1 MKTDSNG
8 KPVEILVAEDSP
20 TQAEQLKYILEQH
33 GYRVHAT
40 CNGQEALARIE
51 QRAPTLVIS
60 DVIMPQMDGYEL
72 CRRIKQSATLHNI
85 PVILLTSLNDPADV
99 VRGLEC
105 GADSFIFKPYEEQYL
120 LVRISYI
127 LANQHLR
134 ANEVT
139 KMGVEVFFAGKK
151 FFITS
156 DRLQILNL
164 LLSTYE
170 AAVHKNAELTT
181 AQDELRNLNE
191 HLEARIAERTAA
203 IEAEIAERRQAQ
215 SELQAQFS
223 RLDLLQR
230 ITRAIGERQDLQ
242 SIFHVVMRSLE
253 DDLPIDFGCICLYE
267 PSTQALI
274 VTSVGERSAALASDL
289 GLTPQAQIP
298 VDPNH
303 LSRCVRGELVYEPDI
318 CEFRLPFAQQLARG
332 GLCSLV
338 MAPLFAESKVFGV
351 IITARTQPHS
361 FSSAECEFLR
371 QLSEHVALAAH
382 QAQLYSDLQ
391 QAYDELRRSQHAVMQ
406 QERLRALGQMASGV
420 AHDIN
425 NAISPAAIYTSLLLE
440 TETNLSDRAK
450 RYLTTTRRA
459 IEGVA
464 QTVARMREF
473 YRPGEP
479 QLLLGR
485 VTLNDLVRQ
494 VVDLTRVRWS
504 DEPQER
510 GAVIAVRM
518 ELAPD
523 LPEIM
528 GAENEIRD
536 ALTNLIFNAVDAMPE
551 GGTLTL
557 RSRAVT
563 MEASGASPTI
573 AVHLEVSDT
582 GVGMTAEIKRRCLE
596 PFFTTKGER
605 GTGLGL
611 AMVYGMAQRH
621 SAQMEID
628 SEPGRGTT
636 VRLVFPISALA
647 TVDTVRLSALRLPTE
662 QLPILVVD
670 DDVLIIE
677 SVRIALQNEGHI
689 VTTAHGGQ
697 AGIDAF
703 TAAVSR
709 GEPFAMVITDLGM
722 PYVDGRKVAAAV
734 KTVSPTTPVVLLT
747 GWGQRLKDDGE
758 VPLHVD
764 RVLNKPPTLDELRLA
779 VADLV
784 VSATTQG
791 RIAGEAECSSDDAP
805 R

>member
-1 MKTDSNG
+1 MKTDSSGN
-8 KPVEILVAEDSP
+8 PVQILVAEDSP

-33 GYRVHAT
+33 GYSVQAA
-40 CNGQEALARIE
+40 CNGQEALACIE
-51 QRAPTLVIS
+51 RRAPTLVIS
-60 DVIMPQMDGYEL
+60 DVIMPRMGGYEL
-72 CRRIKQSATLHNI
+72 CSRIKQAATLRNI

-105 GADSFIFKPYEEQYL
+105 GADSFIFKPYEEHYL
-120 LVRISYI
+120 LARISYI

-139 KMGVEVFFAGKK
+139 QMGVEVFFAGKK

-181 AQDELRNLNE
+181 AQDELRHLNE
-191 HLEARIAERTAA
+191 HLEARIRERTAA

-215 SELQAQFS
+215 SDLQAQFR

-242 SIFHVVMRSLE
+242 SIFQVVMRRLE
-253 DDLPIDFGCICLYE
+253 DDLPIDFGCVCLYE
-267 PSTQALI
+267 PGTQALI
-274 VTSVGERSAALASDL
+274 VASIGEHSAALASDL
-289 GLTPQAQIP
+289 ELARQAHIP
-298 VDPNH
+298 VDAND
-303 LSRCVRGELVYEPDI
+303 LFRCVRGELVYEPDI
-318 CEFRLPFAQQLARG
+318 SQICLPFAQQLTRG
-332 GLCSLV
+332 ALRSLV
-338 MAPLFAESKVFGV
+338 VAPLLAENKIFGAL
-351 IITARTQPHS
+351 IAARIQPHG

-391 QAYDELRRSQHAVMQ
+391 QAYDELRQSQHTVMQ

-425 NAISPAAIYTSLLLE
+425 NAMSPASLYTALLLE

-450 RYLTTTRRA
+450 RYLATTRRA
-459 IEGVA
+459 IESVA
-464 QTVARMREF
+464 QTVTRMREF

-485 VTLNDLVRQ
+485 INLNDLARQ
-494 VVDLTRVRWS
+494 VVDFTQVRWR

-510 GAVIAVRM
+510 GVVIDVQTD
-518 ELAPD
+518 LAAD
-523 LPEIM
+523 LPHIV

-557 RSRAVT
+557 RSRVVT
-563 MEASGASPTI
+563 TQSGGAAPTT
-573 AVHLEVSDT
+573 AVHLEVCDT
-582 GVGMTAEIKRRCLE
+582 GLGMAAETKRRCLE

-628 SEPGRGTT
+628 SELGKGTT
-636 VRLVFPISALA
+636 VRLVFPIPALA
-647 TVDTVRLSALRLPTE
+647 KTDTVLLPARRLPTQ
-662 QLPILVVD
+662 QLSILVVD
-670 DDVLIIE
+670 DDSLITE
-677 SVRIALQNEGHI
+677 SLRNTLQSEGHI
-689 VTTAHGGQ
+689 VTTAEGGQ

-703 TAAVSR
+703 AAAVSR
-709 GEPFAMVITDLGM
+709 REPFALVITDLGM

-734 KTVSPTTPVVLLT
+734 KTASPATPVILLT

-764 RVLNKPPTLDELRLA
+764 RVLNKPPMLQELRLA
-779 VADLV
+779 VADLAA
-784 VSATTQG
+784 SRANT
-791 RIAGEAECSSDDAP
+791 
-805 R
+805 

>member
-1 MKTDSNG
+1 MRTDSSG
-8 KPVEILVAEDSP
+8 SPVEILVAEDSP

-33 GYRVHAT
+33 GYSVQAA
-40 CNGQEALARIE
+40 CNGQEALACIE
-51 QRAPTLVIS
+51 RRPPTLVIS

-72 CRRIKQSATLHNI
+72 CRRIKQAATLRNI

-105 GADSFIFKPYEEQYL
+105 GADSFIFKPYEEHYL

-134 ANEVT
+134 ENELT
-139 KMGVEVFFAGKK
+139 QMGVEVFFAGRK

-170 AAVHKNAELTT
+170 AAVQKNAELTT
-181 AQDELRNLNE
+181 AQDELRDLNE
-191 HLEARIAERTAA
+191 HLEARIAERTAT

-215 SELQAQFS
+215 SNLQAQFS

-242 SIFHVVMRSLE
+242 SIFQVVMRRLE
-253 DDLPIDFGCICLYE
+253 DDLSIDFGCVCLYE
-267 PSTQALI
+267 PGTQALI
-274 VTSVGERSAALASDL
+274 VTSIGERSATLAGDLAL
-289 GLTPQAQIP
+289 TRQAHLPI
-298 VDPNH
+298 DANG
-303 LSRCVRGELVYEPDI
+303 LSRCVRGELVYEANISEI
-318 CEFRLPFAQQLARG
+318 CFPFTQQLVRG
-332 GLCSLV
+332 ALRSLV
-338 MAPLFAESKVFGV
+338 VAPLLAESKVFGV
-351 IITARTQPHS
+351 IIAARRQPHG

-391 QAYDELRRSQHAVMQ
+391 QAYDDLRQSQHTVMQ

-425 NAISPAAIYTSLLLE
+425 NAISPAALYTESLLE
-440 TETNLSDRAK
+440 TETNLSDRA
-450 RYLTTTRRA
+450 RNYLATIHRA
-459 IEGVA
+459 IEDVA
-464 QTVARMREF
+464 QTVTRMREF
-473 YRPGEP
+473 YRPSEP
-479 QLLLGR
+479 QTLLGR
-485 VTLNDLVRQ
+485 VNLNDLVRQ
-494 VVDLTRVRWS
+494 VVDLTRVRWR
-504 DEPQER
+504 DEPQAR
-510 GAVIAVRM
+510 GVVIVVQTD
-518 ELAPD
+518 LAPD
-523 LPEIM
+523 LPDVM
-528 GAENEIRD
+528 GAESEIRD

-551 GGTLTL
+551 GGGLIL
-557 RSRAVT
+557 RTHTVSARERADEGGFGGV
-563 MEASGASPTI
+563 
-573 AVHLEVSDT
+573 VHLQVGDT
-582 GVGMTAEIKRRCLE
+582 GVGMAAETRRRCLE

-628 SEPGRGTT
+628 SEPGSGTT
-636 VRLVFPISALA
+636 IRLVFPIPAQA
-647 TVDTVRLSALRLPTE
+647 KTDTVHLPALRLPTR

-677 SVRIALQNEGHI
+677 SLCNTLQSEGHI
-689 VTTAHGGQ
+689 VTTAEGGQ

-703 TAAVSR
+703 EAALSR
-709 GEPFAMVITDLGM
+709 REPFALVITDLGM
-722 PYVDGRKVAAAV
+722 PYIDGRKVAAAV
-734 KTVSPTTPVVLLT
+734 KTASPTTPVILLT
-747 GWGQRLKDDGE
+747 GWGQRLKDDRD

-764 RVLNKPPTLDELRLA
+764 RVLSKPPTLHELRLA
-779 VADLV
+779 VADLAAR
-784 VSATTQG
+784 ATQSL
-791 RIAGEAECSSDDAP
+791 SS
-805 R
+805 

>member
-1 MKTDSNG
+1 MKTDSSG
-8 KPVEILVAEDSP
+8 SPVEILVAEDSP

-33 GYRVHAT
+33 GYSVQAA
-40 CNGQEALARIE
+40 CNGQEALASIE
-51 QRAPTLVIS
+51 RRVPTLVIS
-60 DVIMPQMDGYEL
+60 DVVMPRMGGYEL
-72 CRRIKQSATLHNI
+72 CSRIKQAASLRNV

-105 GADSFIFKPYEEQYL
+105 GADSFIFKPYEEHYL
-120 LVRISYI
+120 LARISYI

-134 ANEVT
+134 ANELT
-139 KMGVEVFFAGKK
+139 QMGVEVFFAGKK

-170 AAVHKNAELTT
+170 AAVHKNAELTS
-181 AQDELRNLNE
+181 AQDELRHLNE

-215 SELQAQFS
+215 SDLQAQFR

-242 SIFHVVMRSLE
+242 SIFQVVMRRLE
-253 DDLPIDFGCICLYE
+253 DDLPIDFGCVCLYE
-267 PSTQALI
+267 PVTKALI
-274 VTSVGERSAALASDL
+274 VTSIGEHSTSLASDME
-289 GLTPQAQIP
+289 LTRQAHIP
-298 VDPNH
+298 VEAHD
-303 LSRCVRGELVYEPDI
+303 LSRCLRGELVYEPDI
-318 CEFRLPFAQQLARG
+318 GEIGLPFAQQLARA
-332 GLCSLV
+332 GLRSLV
-338 MAPLFAESKVFGV
+338 AAPLLAESKVFGA
-351 IITARTQPHS
+351 IIAARMQPHG

-371 QLSEHVALAAH
+371 QLSEHAALAAH

-391 QAYDELRRSQHAVMQ
+391 HAYDELRQSQQTVLQ

-425 NAISPAAIYTSLLLE
+425 NAMSPAALYTALLLE
-440 TETNLSDRAK
+440 TETDLSDRAK

-459 IEGVA
+459 IESVA
-464 QTVARMREF
+464 QTVMRMREF
-473 YRPGEP
+473 SRPGEP

-485 VTLNDLVRQ
+485 VDLNDLVRQ
-494 VVDLTRVRWS
+494 VVELTRARWR

-510 GAVIAVRM
+510 GVVIDVQTDL
-518 ELAPD
+518 EVD
-523 LPEIM
+523 LPFIM

-536 ALTNLIFNAVDAMPE
+536 ALTNLIFNAVDAMAE
-551 GGTLTL
+551 GGSLIL
-557 RSRAVT
+557 RTHTVSAPERAGGV
-563 MEASGASPTI
+563 
-573 AVHLEVSDT
+573 VHLEVSDT
-582 GVGMTAEIKRRCLE
+582 GVGMAAETKRRCLE

-628 SEPGRGTT
+628 SELGKGTT
-636 VRLVFPISALA
+636 VRLVFPISAPA
-647 TVDTVRLSALRLPTE
+647 QTETVHLPARRLPAR

-677 SVRIALQNEGHI
+677 SLRNTLQSEGHI
-689 VTTAHGGQ
+689 VTTAAGGQ

-703 TAAVSR
+703 AAALSR
-709 GEPFAMVITDLGM
+709 HEPFALVITDLGM

-734 KTVSPTTPVVLLT
+734 KTASPVTPVILLT
-747 GWGQRLKDDGE
+747 GWGQRLKDDGD

-764 RVLNKPPTLDELRLA
+764 RVLNKPPALHELRLA
-779 VADLV
+779 VADLA
-784 VSATTQG
+784 ATAT
-791 RIAGEAECSSDDAP
+791 
-805 R
+805 